1 MFSSEA
7 LFFSSFLVLI
17 LLMLALDLGVFSKS
31 SHTISFKEAV
41 VWSIVWVSLALVFFV
56 FLRYE
61 GHLIH
66 NPQNLEEIIARVDIE
81 DREVLALSSEKSFEE
96 NLQMYRNYISI
107 EFITAYLIEYA
118 LSADNIFVIILIF
131 SSFGLREE
139 YYKKVLFWGVLGA
152 IVMRF
157 IFIFLGIELVKQV
170 HWVLYLFGAFLVY
183 QGIKI
188 FFEKEEEEESIDP
201 QKHPIVRFA
210 SRYFSVYPHYENDKF
225 FVKKNGKTMMTTLFL
240 VLMIVEFTDLIFAV
254 DSVPAVLGI
263 THDQPIAYFS
273 NIFAIMGLRSMFFLL
288 SNVMHLFHY
297 LKYGLGVLLTFIG
310 AKMILEYPLKAI
322 GFQPVYS
329 IYIII
334 SILATSIVLSLIF
347 PKKESEKNI
356 DPKVISDEKKAAD
369 L

>member
-1 MFSSEA
+1 MFSSET
-7 LFFSSFLVLI
+7 LFFSSFLAFI

-41 VWSIVWVSLALVFFV
+41 AWSVVWVSLALTFFV

-66 NPQNLEEIIARVDIE
+66 NPQNLEEIVARVDIE
-81 DREVLALSSEKSFEE
+81 DRSVLALSPEKSFEE
-96 NLQMYRNYISI
+96 NLQIYRNYISV

-152 IVMRF
+152 IIMRF
-157 IFIFLGIELVKQV
+157 IFIFIGIELVKQV
-170 HWVLYLFGAFLVY
+170 HWILYLFGAFLVY
-183 QGIKI
+183 QGVKI
-188 FFEKEEEEESIDP
+188 FFEKEQEEESIDP

-210 SRYFSVYPHYENDKF
+210 SRYFSVYPHYEGDKF
-225 FVKKNGKTMMTTLFL
+225 FVKKNGKRMMTTLFL
-240 VLMIVEFTDLIFAV
+240 VLMIVEFTDLVFAV

-310 AKMILEYPLKAI
+310 AKMILEYPLKEI

-347 PKKESEKNI
+347 PQKEKEETI
-356 DPKVISDEKKAAD
+356 DPQVLSEEKKSAD

>member
-7 LFFSSFLVLI
+7 LFFSSFLVFI

-31 SHTISFKEAV
+31 SHTISFREAV
-41 VWSIVWVSLALVFFV
+41 TWSVVWVSLALAFFV

-66 NPQNLEEIIARVDIE
+66 NPQTLNEIIERVDVE
-81 DREVLALSSEKSFEE
+81 DRSVIALSPNKSFEE
-96 NLQMYRNYISI
+96 NLQVYRNYISV

-170 HWVLYLFGAFLVY
+170 HWILYVFGAFLVY

-188 FFEKEEEEESIDP
+188 FFEKEAEEESIDP

-240 VLMIVEFTDLIFAV
+240 VLMIVEFTDLVFAV

-334 SILATSIVLSLIF
+334 SILATSIILSLIF
-347 PKKESEKNI
+347 PKKEEEEKI
-356 DPKVISDEKKAAD
+356 DTSIISDEKKPAD

>member
-1 MFSSEA
+1 MFSSET
-7 LFFSSFLVLI
+7 LFFSSFVVFI
-17 LLMLALDLGVFSKS
+17 LLMLALDLGIFSKS
-31 SHTISFKEAV
+31 SHTVSFKEAV
-41 VWSIVWVSLALVFFV
+41 AWSVVWVSLALAFFV

-81 DREVLALSSEKSFEE
+81 DRSVLALSSDKSFEE
-96 NLQMYRNYISI
+96 NLQVYRNYISV

-183 QGIKI
+183 QGVKI
-188 FFEKEEEEESIDP
+188 FFEKEEEEEAIDP
-201 QKHPIVRFA
+201 QKHPVVRFA
-210 SRYFSVYPHYENDKF
+210 SRYFAVYPHYEGDKF
-225 FVKKNGKTMMTTLFL
+225 FVKKGGKKMMTTLFL

-334 SILATSIVLSLIF
+334 SILATSIILSLIF
-347 PKKESEKNI
+347 PKKEEKDSI
-356 DPKVISDEKKAAD
+356 DPQILSEEKKSAD